1 MRTYVVRRAPT
12 TSAVPALKPTFCS
25 WLLAQ
30 QAVDVIV
37 VQELHHWGC
46 IRRRITL
53 GLKASGWIL
62 SGLIPPISANSNTG
76 PSSSSIAGCRAP
88 TATQTLV
95 NGRTC
100 RTWCS
105 GFREHLSRM
114 ISRGNNS
121 FRNTKLDFLLMR
133 KHRAA
138 QARAGVDLVPWRLAR
153 AGHLVLESGF
163 FSVQLTHQLHACI

>member
-62 SGLIPPISANSNTG
+62 SGADPAHKRKQQYWTELELDRRVQGSHRDANAGQRPDLQDVVFRLQGASESDDLTRQQLIQEH
-76 PSSSSIAGCRAP
+76 
-88 TATQTLV
+88 QT
-95 NGRTC
+95 
-100 RTWCS
+100 
-105 GFREHLSRM
+105 
-114 ISRGNNS
+114 
-121 FRNTKLDFLLMR
+121 
-133 KHRAA
+133 
-138 QARAGVDLVPWRLAR
+138 
-153 AGHLVLESGF
+153 
-163 FSVQLTHQLHACI
+163 